1 MHPLTI
7 YEARRY
13 VVTAGKKVLAGTLAA
28 LIGTFQWSCSGSGD
42 YGTIQFMERIN
53 DRDDLGMEESIEMRR
68 EMYKNRPSL
77 RDFVSSTYDLL
88 RPDSD

>member
-1 MHPLTI
+1 MHPLI
-7 YEARRY
+7 VHEARRY
-13 VVTAGKKVLAGTLAA
+13 AVTMGKKALAGTLAA
-28 LIGTFQWSCSGSGD
+28 IIGTFQWSCSGSD
-42 YGTIQFMERIN
+42 EYGAIQFMERMN
-53 DRDDLGMEESIEMRR
+53 ERGDLGMEESIEMRR